1 MSWFVIEIGVA
12 LAPFGVLLW
21 WTVRA
26 LRRRRLPRDEAQ
38 ASAGASEAASA
49 SEGDRA

>member
-1 MSWFVIEIGVA
+1 MSWFVIEIVVA

-26 LRRRRLPRDEAQ
+26 LRRRRAPRDEAHPN
-38 ASAGASEAASA
+38 ASA

>member
-1 MSWFVIEIGVA
+1 MSWFVIEIVVA

-26 LRRRRLPRDEAQ
+26 LRRRRVPRDEAQ
-38 ASAGASEAASA
+38 SSASA